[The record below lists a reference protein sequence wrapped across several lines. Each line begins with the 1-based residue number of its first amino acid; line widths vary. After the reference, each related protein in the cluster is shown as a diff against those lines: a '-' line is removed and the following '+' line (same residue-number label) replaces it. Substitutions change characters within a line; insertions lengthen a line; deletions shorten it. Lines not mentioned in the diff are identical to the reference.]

1 MRWYKWKFDI
11 SVTQSVFV
19 RLSIGVKHGWIQF
32 FVCIVCTKRGKKIV
46 IRFFF
51 KIDNIP
57 WIKRKKIRILFRVKK
72 INMFKVV
79 VRFTLYDM
87 EMNANFA
94 Y

>member
-1 MRWYKWKFDI
+1 MEIRYLCNTKCFCAFVNRGKTRLDI
-11 SVTQSVFV
+11 VF
-19 RLSIGVKHGWIQF
+19 
-32 FVCIVCTKRGKKIV
+32 CMYCMKRGKKIV

>member
-1 MRWYKWKFDI
+1 MVQMEIRYLCNTKCFCA
-11 SVTQSVFV
+11 FV
-19 RLSIGVKHGWIQF
+19 N
-32 FVCIVCTKRGKKIV
+32 RGKTRLDTVFCMYCMYEARKKNCNSF
-46 IRFFF
+46 FFF